1 MGEELNYKRQQLL
14 NSSLLKCTFDPL
26 GPILFTSFLPSP
38 PPSPSF
44 FFPCKYFQQV
54 AEITKSWSSVF
65 TLLTCVAL
73 CNGGLH
79 PMG

>member
-1 MGEELNYKRQQLL
+1 MGEGLNYKRQQLL

-26 GPILFTSFLPSP
+26 GPILFTSFL
-38 PPSPSF
+38 SF
-44 FFPCKYFQQV
+44 FFFSPCKYFQQEV
-54 AEITKSWSSVF
+54 EITKSWSSVF